1 MIRPPRKEVIG
12 MQIDEREALL
22 DRAAKAGVAAEDVD
36 LMRAVFDSY
45 AYVTELIE
53 QKNQTLSRLRTIIF
67 GSRTESRANVLG
79 PDNAPES
86 TAPGTEPTPPADIPP
101 ESAAPAAAPGK
112 ERAKSRG
119 HGRRPVEDYT
129 AAARVPLQVAGLLP
143 GDACPH
149 CQTGTLYELNR
160 PGRLIRF
167 VGNAPVQ
174 ATVYELQKLRCQGC
188 GQLKTAEPPAEVADA
203 PKYDPTVASS
213 IGVFKYGAGVP
224 FYRAERLQEYAGV
237 PLAASTQWM
246 LVAEAAGAYRP
257 VYGELIRAAA
267 QGDLLHN
274 DDTTARILESM
285 GQRREKALRDL
296 DPAADES
303 PAAPRGDPQ
312 RTGMFT
318 TNILAESGSH
328 RIALYFT
335 GGRHAGENLNEVLR
349 QRAAELPP
357 PMQMCDALSRNYPAE
372 FQTIVANCLVHAR
385 RKFIEVKDTF
395 LEECTRVLD
404 ALAVVYAAD
413 AHARENHLTP
423 RERLH
428 HHQAVSGPVMESL
441 RAWLDE
447 SIAERRVEPNSG
459 LGQAIEYLR
468 RYWHRLTL
476 FLRNPGAPLDNNI
489 CERALKKAILHRKNA
504 LFYRSHRGAEVGD
517 IHMSLIHTCELCG
530 VNPFEYLTA
539 LQRHADAVEARPT
552 DWMPW
557 NHRDTLTV
565 SAANG

>member
-1 MIRPPRKEVIG
+1 
-12 MQIDEREALL
+12 MQFEEREALL

-357 PMQMCDALSRNYPAE
+357 PVQMCDALSRNYPAE

-385 RKFIEVKDTF
+385 RSSSRSR
-395 LEECTRVLD
+395 TRSWRS
-404 ALAVVYAAD
+404 
-413 AHARENHLTP
+413 ARGCSMRWPSYTRP
-423 RERLH
+423 MRMS
-428 HHQAVSGPVMESL
+428 AKTTS
-441 RAWLDE
+441 
-447 SIAERRVEPNSG
+447 
-459 LGQAIEYLR
+459 
-468 RYWHRLTL
+468 RLTS
-476 FLRNPGAPLDNNI
+476 GCI
-489 CERALKKAILHRKNA
+489 I
-504 LFYRSHRGAEVGD
+504 
-517 IHMSLIHTCELCG
+517 I
-530 VNPFEYLTA
+530 
-539 LQRHADAVEARPT
+539 RP
-552 DWMPW
+552 
-557 NHRDTLTV
+557 
-565 SAANG
+565 